1 MNKGLWNYSRH
12 PNYFGDS
19 LFWWGIFIISYG
31 VTFNFYVIIAPI
43 AMTYFLLKVSGVSML
58 ESKIKNTKE
67 GYEYYIKTTSS
78 FIIMHKKKR

>member
-43 AMTYFLLKVSGVSML
+43 AMTYFLLKEFLSTRKYS
-58 ESKIKNTKE
+58 IKD
-67 GYEYYIKTTSS
+67 Y
-78 FIIMHKKKR
+78 